1 MSTKTIVLSIIAF
14 VLLALYVVLIV
25 TAIVISYCSDQPVC
39 LTGFSKVMSSSL
51 ATIGGLVSALVVA
64 ELAMTKPKTAPVAHA
79 VGVNSA
85 ATTKMPL
92 VKIVTLVYL
101 GVWVLAG
108 LAALLFSWFNPDAL
122 QPLTDIGQSW
132 LGVAIAAIY
141 AFFGIDVK

>member
-1 MSTKTIVLSIIAF
+1 MSTKTLVLSIIAF

-25 TAIVISYCSDQPVC
+25 TAIVISFCSDQPAC
-39 LTGFSKVMSSSL
+39 LDGFSKVMSTSL

-64 ELAMTKPKTAPVAHA
+64 ELAMTKPKTTPTARSF
-79 VGVNSA
+79 GTDET
-85 ATTKMPL
+85 TTKKPL
-92 VKIVTLVYL
+92 IKIVALVYL

-108 LAALLFSWFNPDAL
+108 LAALLVSWFKPDAL

-141 AFFGIDVK
+141 AFFGIDAK